1 VHFWSTRVDVLGDG
15 SLHVFGKLEVAGIV
29 EPVEL
34 AAIVQPV
41 GAKFAVEA
49 TTTVDPRRFGM
60 SSGVLGMIR
69 GPATLHVRALLN
81 DAAPPR
87 TKGSGAVPI
96 YLSSTGGS
104 SSGSA
109 S

>member
-1 VHFWSTRVDVLGDG
+1 VRSRWPPTEN
-15 SLHVFGKLEVAGIV
+15 LHVFGNLEVAGIV

-60 SSGVLGMIR
+60 SSGVLRMIR